1 MKKLFFLLLAVAALA
16 SCAQTDFYKAEDGRI
31 TLGGVPQYY
40 VGTNLWYA
48 SELALSDPAR
58 LTAELDS
65 LKALGI
71 WNLRVLA
78 TDENF
83 EGMDIA
89 LREMSS
95 RGMAA
100 VMFLNNAWEWSPDG
114 YRSYLAQATGEYQAH
129 PATDGY
135 GPYCEAMSKFAR
147 NETAMQLY
155 REHVERV
162 VTRYKDNPTVFS
174 WQLCN
179 EPRPFSSEPEAV
191 EAFVKY
197 IQGTADFIKSLDS
210 NHMVSTGSEGSIGCN
225 QDIELFERTHNWPS
239 IDYCTIHIWPYN
251 WSWVDESSVASGM
264 EEARKKI
271 GQYIDEHILKCY
283 RMGKPVVVEEFGYPR
298 DGFEWR
304 NTGTTHYRDSIY
316 AYVFDRVIE
325 SARKGDRLAGCNFW
339 GWSGLA
345 KQTNQF
351 WQEGDDLCGDPSQ
364 EAQGLNG
371 VYLSDLSTID
381 VIRSST
387 EKLAKNV
394 SVFSPID
401 KWMFLGEGPYVLP
414 ICLSG
419 ERDLDLEL
427 KVDLLTDL
435 SLMSEVK
442 DTVFR
447 YSETVKAPAGLK
459 TVEVSIPG
467 LEPGFYQVCLSIG
480 KPHPNGL
487 HWFEVG
493 KFNIGVNPEQ
503 IVSPQDKPEDFDA
516 FWEQTLAELAAVPMD
531 VTMTEEPEHSNELR
545 KTYTVEFKSLGGV
558 VAGGRLCMPVAPGKY
573 RTYIDYMGYGA
584 NPFWYDPSA
593 DPETV
598 EFLVSVRDQ
607 GIFKR
612 YGQYRWIDRGLAS
625 RDDFYYRGAYC
636 DVKRAVDFVCS
647 LDAVD
652 QDHLFARG
660 ESQGGAFTWISA
672 SLDDRID
679 AAAPAVP
686 FLSDYEDYGRIVR
699 WPMWEVYEQAESE
712 GIERE
717 ALLDMMRYFDVKNFT
732 DRITCPVY
740 MAFGLQDPTCPP
752 HTNFAGYNQVTAPK
766 SYWCVP
772 TCGHGMWLEP
782 SWTAERAAFF
792 EKY

>member
-1 MKKLFFLLLAVAALA
+1 MKKLFFLLFAVAALA

-48 SELALSDPAR
+48 SELAMSDPAR

-371 VYLSDLSTID
+371 VYLSDTSTIE
-381 VIRSST
+381 VIGKYTRKIAT
-387 EKLAKNV
+387 CA
-394 SVFSPID
+394 
-401 KWMFLGEGPYVLP
+401 
-414 ICLSG
+414 
-419 ERDLDLEL
+419 
-427 KVDLLTDL
+427 
-435 SLMSEVK
+435 
-442 DTVFR
+442 TVFPIIEHDWIYDGDVALNFSVSGQSPCEVNISLAVVPDTTLM
-447 YSETVKAPAGLK
+447 YSQDTIATASSRIVMKKPGKA
-459 TVEVSIPG
+459 VSPVTISG
-467 LEPGFYQVCLSIG
+467 LEPGFYQIRYTVEKTKGG
-480 KPHPNGL
+480 KGCGGELPVQSFN
-487 HWFEVG
+487 VG
-493 KFNIGVNPEQ
+493 VQPEA
-503 IVSPQDKPEDFDA
+503 ISSPQDKPADFDE
-516 FWEQTLAELAAVPMD
+516 FWEKTLAELATVP
-531 VTMTEEPEHSNELR
+531 VEPVLTLLPEHSNAQR
-545 KTYTVEFKSLGGV
+545 NVYRVEMRSLGGKLM
-558 VAGGRLCMPVAPGKY
+558 GGYLAEPVKPGRY
-573 RTYIDYMGYGA
+573 RTFIDYMGYGA
-584 NPFWYDPSA
+584 EPYIYDPSSA
-593 DPETV
+593 PDCI

-607 GIFKR
+607 GIFKP
-612 YGQYRWIDRGLAS
+612 GNERWIDRGLDS
-625 RDDFYYRGAYC
+625 KDDFYYRGAYC
-636 DVKRAVDFVCS
+636 DVVRAIDFLCEREN
-647 LDAVD
+647 VD

-672 SLDDRID
+672 ALDHRVKAI
-679 AAAPAVP
+679 ATSVP
-686 FLSDYEDYGRIVR
+686 FLTDYEDYSKIVW
-699 WPMWEVYEQAESE
+699 WPMWEMFDTADAE
-712 GIERE
+712 GIDRSRMF
-717 ALLDMMRYFDVKNFT
+717 DMLRYFDVKNFT
-732 DRITCPVY
+732 DRIECPVL
-740 MAFGLQDPTCPP
+740 MAFGMQDPTCPP
-752 HTNFAGYNQVTAPK
+752 HTNFAGYNQVKSPK
-766 SYWCVP
+766 EYLCVP
-772 TCGHGMWLEP
+772 TCGHGMWQEK
-782 SWTAERAAFF
+782 ACYEKRDEFF
-792 EKY
+792 SRY